1 MTEMTGPGVVVTMTD
16 APRNADGK
24 YPVDA
29 TPDDLVVHQQDV
41 QAVLNALWLG
51 GAEAVQMQDQRILA
65 TSAPRCVGNTLL
77 LNGRTYSPPYV
88 ITVIGNVEGMRAA
101 LAAAPLVTL
110 YKQYV
115 VRFGLGYTEEPRA
128 SVDVV
133 GHRMPLKLRYAKPA
147 GPVTY

>member
-1 MTEMTGPGVVVTMTD
+1 MAQEPPGGGERERPPGAVIGQD
-16 APRNADGK
+16 APAVQRRRHLPGQHTVGRDQRGPAPVLRRLPEDQRDNRTTSPVVLASGDTFLNADFG
-24 YPVDA
+24 YQPI
-29 TPDDLVVHQQDV
+29 PL
-41 QAVLNALWLG
+41 
-51 GAEAVQMQDQRILA
+51 I
-65 TSAPRCVGNTLL
+65 S
-77 LNGRTYSPPYV
+77 
-88 ITVIGNVEGMRAA
+88 VIGNVEGMRAA